1 MSWWDSLI
9 DAASDL
15 SGTAS
20 GIYNDWTSTD
30 SSTANNTQT
39 PAANDTG
46 NTYPQMNTGSASS
59 VPMWALAGGGLLLVI
74 ILILL
79 LKGGK

>member
-15 SGTAS
+15 SDTAV
-20 GIYNDWTSTD
+20 GIYNDWTSVD

-46 NTYPQMNTGSASS
+46 NTYPQTTTGGATS
-59 VPMWALAGGGLLLVI
+59 VPVWVWAGGGTLLVI

-79 LKGGK
+79 LRGGK